1 MLPMLK
7 RRFFKQEIIAKQ
19 LRIWCYSLIPAEK
32 KKKRVYRT
40 GGQENKVERDTRG
53 QGGSTCGVTCRT
65 SLAMNF
71 QLALSDVR
79 CTKDRQKMQRSIV
92 SLSLTPY

>member
-32 KKKRVYRT
+32 KK
-40 GGQENKVERDTRG
+40 E
-53 QGGSTCGVTCRT
+53 
-65 SLAMNF
+65 SL
-71 QLALSDVR
+71 Q
-79 CTKDRQKMQRSIV
+79 DRW
-92 SLSLTPY
+92 PGE